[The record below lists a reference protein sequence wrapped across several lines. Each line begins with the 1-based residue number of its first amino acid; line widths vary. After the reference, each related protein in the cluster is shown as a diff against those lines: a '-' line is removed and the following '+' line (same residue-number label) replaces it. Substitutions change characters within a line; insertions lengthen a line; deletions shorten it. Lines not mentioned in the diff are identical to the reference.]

1 MTGYIGAIGTYE
13 MLYRGHTYGILH
25 MNGES
30 RAGAGL
36 STVLASLLITAAPF
50 PIQNEF
56 IAHTTLQTL

>member
-1 MTGYIGAIGTYE
+1 
-13 MLYRGHTYGILH
+13 MLHRGHTYGILH